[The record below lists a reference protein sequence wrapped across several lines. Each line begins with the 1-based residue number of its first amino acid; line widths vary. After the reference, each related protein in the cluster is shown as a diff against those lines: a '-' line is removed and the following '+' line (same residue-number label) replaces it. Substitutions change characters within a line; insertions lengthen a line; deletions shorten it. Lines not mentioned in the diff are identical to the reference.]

1 MNYVITIQ
9 KNYLRFFYISL
20 IVSAI
25 LVFAINIIKI
35 DKEENQLTKK
45 CNSYID
51 VIYNYNKVFNNK
63 LNKSLTF
70 DFLKY
75 NYKNEILKLFE
86 NKKDVQ
92 VNSKTIHFKHPNC
105 KKHIDLVLSK
115 KSEIQKNLY
124 NDLFNLNEYVINNGA
139 KLPFPDDLM
148 LFSTTEDNIID
159 FKISYNVNQNMKKI
173 SSTIIQFTILVIIL
187 NFIFYLRQKIKF
199 NLK

>member
-1 MNYVITIQ
+1 MNYEITIQ
-9 KNYLRFFYISL
+9 KNYLKFFYISL

-25 LVFAINIIKI
+25 LVYAINLIERDEK
-35 DKEENQLTKK
+35 QLSGK
-45 CNSYID
+45 CDSYID

-75 NYKNEILKLFE
+75 NYKKEILQLFE
-86 NKKDVQ
+86 NKNDVQ

-139 KLPFPDDLM
+139 KLPFPDELM
-148 LFSTTEDNIID
+148 LFSTTQDNIID
-159 FKISYNVNQNMKKI
+159 FKISYNVNQEMKKI
-173 SSTIIQFTILVIIL
+173 SSMIIQFTILTIVL
-187 NFIFYLRQKIKF
+187 NLIFYLRKKIKF